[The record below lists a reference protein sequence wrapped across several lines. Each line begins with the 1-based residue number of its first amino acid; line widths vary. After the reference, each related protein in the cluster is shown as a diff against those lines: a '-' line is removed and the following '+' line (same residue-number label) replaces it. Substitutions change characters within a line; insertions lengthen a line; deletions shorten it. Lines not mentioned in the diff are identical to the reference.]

1 MGAFDEAFKSRIH
14 MALYYPFLDRRQT
27 ISIWRT
33 QLKRMKAERK
43 KSLEVDD
50 DKILDF
56 ANELFLRQQQPT
68 SNGIRWNGR
77 QIRNAYQSALA
88 IAEFAVKDNT
98 PARLEISHFEKVAR
112 ASVEFEEYLWRV
124 KSGRSDADI
133 AAHNMMRAD
142 NYGADLVPS
151 NSTHLVPK
159 PAMGSQPAFRS
170 RPKTPANPSYMPQNM
185 QTMSQS
191 QTYQMGQQAPQGY
204 PTNGPMVVQYQQQA
218 GGGGGGVGAPSYLQP
233 TMNMNGYG
241 PAQQQSMIPNNNLQQ
256 QPFMQQQGGRA
267 QPGIQMQQ
275 VVGVGE
281 GDRNPTLSQQQQHHP
296 QMQNQSS
303 QQQQQSFLP
312 DNYQYPQQK
321 FPE

>member
-1 MGAFDEAFKSRIH
+1 

-33 QLKRMKAERK
+33 QLKRMKAERN

-50 DKILDF
+50 DRILDF

-98 PARLEISHFEKVAR
+98 PARLEISHFEKVAK

-142 NYGADLVPS
+142 NYGADLVQS
-151 NSTHLVPK
+151 SSTHVAPK
-159 PAMGSQPAFRS
+159 PGMGTQPAFRS

-191 QTYQMGQQAPQGY
+191 QPYQMSQPPQGY
-204 PTNGPMVVQYQQQA
+204 PTNGPVMAQYQQA
-218 GGGGGGVGAPSYLQP
+218 GGAPSYLQP
-233 TMNMNGYG
+233 TMNMNGYD
-241 PAQQQSMIPNNNLQQ
+241 PAQLPMVPHLQ
-256 QPFMQQQGGRA
+256 QPFTQQGRVQPTIEMQQ
-267 QPGIQMQQ
+267 
-275 VVGVGE
+275 VGE
-281 GDRNPTLSQQQQHHP
+281 GDRNPTLGQQQQVNSQHHLHHP

-303 QQQQQSFLP
+303 HQQQHQTFLP
-312 DNYQYPQQK
+312 DNYQYPQPK